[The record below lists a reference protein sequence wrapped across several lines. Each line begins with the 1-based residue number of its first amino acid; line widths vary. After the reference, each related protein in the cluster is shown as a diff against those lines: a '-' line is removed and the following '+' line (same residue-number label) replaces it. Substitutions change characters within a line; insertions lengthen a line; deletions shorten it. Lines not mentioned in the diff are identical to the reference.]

1 MTTPPL
7 IIRNIPRADP
17 ETNRVLGE
25 LGVATVHEALGRIG
39 LLEPAIRPIYPQA
52 RAAGSA
58 VTVLCPPGDNLMI
71 HAALSVVQPGDV
83 LVVTT
88 TSPSVDGMF
97 GDVLA
102 TSCQALG
109 VAGLVLDAGVRDT
122 AELEAMGFPV
132 WARAVYSQG
141 TIKAAAGSV
150 NLPITCAGLTV
161 RPGDIVIGDRDGVM
175 IVPRVRAE
183 DAATLGEQRR
193 DKETAIK
200 ARLAKGELTLDVMEL
215 RRLLADLGVSWV
227 DSAPQA

>member
-1 MTTPPL
+1 MPHL
-7 IIRNIPRADP
+7 IIRTIPRADP
-17 ETNRVLGE
+17 ETIRVLGE

-39 LLEPAIRPIYPQA
+39 LLEPAIRPVYPQA
-52 RAAGSA
+52 RMAGSA
-58 VTVLCPPGDNLMI
+58 VTVLCPAGDNLMI

-83 LVVTT
+83 LVVSTS
-88 TSPSVDGMF
+88 SPSVDGMF

-109 VAGLVLDAGVRDT
+109 VVGLVLDAGVRDT
-122 AELEAMGFPV
+122 AELEAMRFPV

-150 NLPITCAGLTV
+150 NQPITCAGLAI
-161 RPGDIVIGDRDGVM
+161 RPGDIDIGDRDGVM

-200 ARLAKGELTLDVMEL
+200 ARLSKGELTLDVMQL
-215 RRLLADLGVSWV
+215 RGLLDDLGVTWV
-227 DSAPQA
+227 DSEPRS

>member
-1 MTTPPL
+1 MPSITRSL
-7 IIRNIPRADP
+7 PRADP
-17 ETNRVLGE
+17 ETIRVLGE
-25 LGVATVHEALGRIG
+25 LGVATVHEALGRTG
-39 LLEPAIRPIYPQA
+39 LLDAVIRPIYPKA

-88 TSPSVDGMF
+88 TSPSIDGMF

-109 VAGLVLDAGVRDT
+109 VAGLVIDAGVRDT
-122 AELEAMGFPV
+122 AELEEMGFPV

-141 TIKAAAGSV
+141 TIKAAARSV
-150 NLPITCAGLTV
+150 NQPITCAGLTV
-161 RPGDIVIGDRDGVM
+161 RAGDVVIGDRDGVM
-175 IVPRVRAE
+175 IVPRVKAE

-193 DKETAIK
+193 DKETAVK

-215 RRLLADLGVSWV
+215 RRLLDELGVTW
-227 DSAPQA
+227 DG

>member
-1 MTTPPL
+1 MRPTVVRK
-7 IIRNIPRADP
+7 IQRADSKVIA
-17 ETNRVLGE
+17 TLGE
-25 LGVATVHEALGRIG
+25 HGVATVHEALGRIG

-52 RAAGSA
+52 RMAGSA
-58 VTVLCPPGDNLMI
+58 VTVLCPTGDNLMI

-88 TSPSVDGMF
+88 STPSTDGMF

-109 VAGLVLDAGVRDT
+109 VVGLVIDAGVRDT
-122 AELEAMGFPV
+122 AELEQMGFPV

-150 NLPITCAGLTV
+150 NLPVTCAGLAI

-175 IVPRVRAE
+175 VVPRVRAE
-183 DAATLGEQRR
+183 EAATLGEQRR
-193 DKETAIK
+193 DREAAVR

-215 RRLLADLGVSWV
+215 RRLLDDLGVVWV
-227 DSAPQA
+227 D

>member
-1 MTTPPL
+1 MPSITRSL
-7 IIRNIPRADP
+7 PRADP
-17 ETNRVLGE
+17 ETIRVLGE
-25 LGVATVHEALGRIG
+25 LGVATVHEALGRTG
-39 LLEPAIRPIYPQA
+39 LLDAAIRPIYPKA

-83 LVVTT
+83 LVVAT
-88 TSPSVDGMF
+88 TSPSIDGMF

-109 VAGLVLDAGVRDT
+109 VAGLVIDAGVRDT
-122 AELEAMGFPV
+122 AELEEMGFPV

-150 NLPITCAGLTV
+150 NQPITCAGLTV
-161 RPGDIVIGDRDGVM
+161 RAGDVVIGNRDGVM
-175 IVPRVRAE
+175 IVPRVKAE

-193 DKETAIK
+193 DKETAVK

-215 RRLLADLGVSWV
+215 RRLLDELGVTW
-227 DSAPQA
+227 DG

>member
-1 MTTPPL
+1 MPHP
-7 IIRNIPRADP
+7 IVRNIPRADP
-17 ETNRVLGE
+17 ETIRVLGE
-25 LGVATVHEALGRIG
+25 LGVATVHEALGRTG

-52 RAAGSA
+52 RTAGSA
-58 VTVLCPPGDNLMI
+58 VTVLCPAGDNLMI

-88 TSPSVDGMF
+88 MSPSVDGMF

-109 VAGLVLDAGVRDT
+109 VAALVLDAGVRDT
-122 AELEAMGFPV
+122 AELEAMQFPV

-150 NLPITCAGLTV
+150 NLPITCAGLAV
-161 RPGDIVIGDRDGVM
+161 HPGDIVIGDRDGVM
-175 IVPRVRAE
+175 VVPRVRAE

-193 DKETAIK
+193 DKETAVK
-200 ARLAKGELTLDVMEL
+200 ARLAKGELTLDVMGL
-215 RRLLADLGVSWV
+215 RPLLAELGVAWF
-227 DSAPQA
+227 DSDPTS

>member
-1 MTTPPL
+1 MPHL
-7 IIRNIPRADP
+7 IIRTIPRADP
-17 ETNRVLGE
+17 ETIRVLGE

-52 RAAGSA
+52 RMAGSA
-58 VTVLCPPGDNLMI
+58 VTVLCPAGDNLMI

-83 LVVTT
+83 LVVSTS
-88 TSPSVDGMF
+88 SPSVDGMF

-109 VAGLVLDAGVRDT
+109 VVGLVLDAGVRDT
-122 AELEAMGFPV
+122 AELEAMRFPV
-132 WARAVYSQG
+132 WARAVFSQG

-150 NLPITCAGLTV
+150 NQPITCAGLAI

-200 ARLAKGELTLDVMEL
+200 ARLSKGELTLDVMQL
-215 RRLLADLGVSWV
+215 RGLLDDLGVTWV
-227 DSAPQA
+227 DSEPRS

>member
-1 MTTPPL
+1 MPHL
-7 IIRNIPRADP
+7 IIRTIPRADP
-17 ETNRVLGE
+17 ETIRVLGE

-39 LLEPAIRPIYPQA
+39 LLEPAIRPVYPQA
-52 RAAGSA
+52 RMAGSA
-58 VTVLCPPGDNLMI
+58 VTVLCPAGDNLMI

-83 LVVTT
+83 LVVSTS
-88 TSPSVDGMF
+88 SPSVDGMF

-109 VAGLVLDAGVRDT
+109 VVGLVLDAGVRDT
-122 AELEAMGFPV
+122 AELEAMRFPV

-150 NLPITCAGLTV
+150 NQPITCAGLAI

-183 DAATLGEQRR
+183 DAAMLGEQRR

-200 ARLAKGELTLDVMEL
+200 ARLSKGELTLDVMQL
-215 RRLLADLGVSWV
+215 RGLLDDLGVTWV
-227 DSAPQA
+227 DSEPRS

>member
-1 MTTPPL
+1 MPHL
-7 IIRNIPRADP
+7 IIRTIPRADP
-17 ETNRVLGE
+17 ETIRVLGE

-39 LLEPAIRPIYPQA
+39 LLEPAIRPVYPQA
-52 RAAGSA
+52 RMAGSA
-58 VTVLCPPGDNLMI
+58 VTVLCPAGDNLMI

-83 LVVTT
+83 LVVSTS
-88 TSPSVDGMF
+88 SPSVDGMF

-109 VAGLVLDAGVRDT
+109 VVGLVLDAGVRDT
-122 AELEAMGFPV
+122 AELEAMRFPV

-150 NLPITCAGLTV
+150 NQPITCAGLAI

-200 ARLAKGELTLDVMEL
+200 ARLSKGELTLDVMQL
-215 RRLLADLGVSWV
+215 RGLLDDLGVTWV
-227 DSAPQA
+227 DSEPRS

>member
-1 MTTPPL
+1 MPHL
-7 IIRNIPRADP
+7 IVRTIPRADP
-17 ETNRVLGE
+17 ETIRVLGE

-39 LLEPAIRPIYPQA
+39 LLDPALRPIYPQA
-52 RAAGSA
+52 RMAGSA

-88 TSPSVDGMF
+88 MSPSVDGMF

-122 AELEAMGFPV
+122 SEIEVMQFPV

-150 NLPITCAGLTV
+150 NLPITCAGLAV

-175 IVPRVRAE
+175 VVPRVRAE

-193 DKETAIK
+193 DKETAVK
-200 ARLAKGELTLDVMEL
+200 ARLAKGELTLDVMGL
-215 RRLLADLGVSWV
+215 RPLLEELGVKWEG
-227 DSAPQA
+227 